1 MKLWLRTRE
10 PRRADAPEGQAE
22 AARMTVEAGRRGDA
36 VVTHNLAKTFGRGG
50 RTSSAVHAVRG
61 VSISVPERTTVGLL
75 GESGSGKST
84 LARLIMRLIEPT
96 AGDVFLFGTKLTSL
110 NGRALRRARRG
121 MQMVFQHSYASL
133 DPRMTVM
140 DTLAEPLVVYGM
152 GNRASRRDTA
162 AMAMQ
167 RVGLPPANGGRY
179 PHEFSGGQQQRIA
192 IARALVVEPKVLL
205 LDEPLS
211 ALDVSI
217 QAQVLNLLVDLQ
229 EEIGLTYLFIS
240 HDIQVLSHLADE
252 LAVMYRGR
260 IVEQGPKASVLDNP
274 RHPYTHALLD
284 AVPVKHPR
292 LRATRTYL
300 DGRAEG
306 NNAYLEGCAFRDRC
320 PFAQDVCREVVP
332 PLEEKVA
339 GHAAAC
345 HMVPRAV
352 GEDLG
357 VSRRP
362 QGDTVSLP
370 APGP

>member
-1 MKLWLRTRE
+1 
-10 PRRADAPEGQAE
+10 
-22 AARMTVEAGRRGDA
+22 MTVEPGRRGDA
-36 VVTHNLAKTFGRGG
+36 LATLNLAKTFGGG
-50 RTSSAVHAVRG
+50 WRKAGAVHAVRG
-61 VSISVPERTTVGLL
+61 VSIAVPEQTTLGLL

-110 NGRALRRARRG
+110 NGRALRHARRS
-121 MQMVFQHSYASL
+121 MQMIFQHSYGSL
-133 DPRMTVM
+133 DPRMRVM
-140 DTLAEPLVVYGM
+140 DTLVEPLVVYGM
-152 GNRASRRDTA
+152 GNRASRRETA
-162 AMAMQ
+162 AMAMR
-167 RVGLPPANGGRY
+167 RVGLSPENGGRY

-229 EEIGLTYLFIS
+229 QAIGLTYLFIS

-260 IVEQGPKASVLDNP
+260 IVEHGPKASVLDSP
-274 RHPYTHALLD
+274 RHPYTQALLE

-292 LRATRTYL
+292 LRATRVHR
-300 DGRAEG
+300 DSRVES
-306 NNAYLEGCAFRDRC
+306 NNTYLEGCAFRDRC
-320 PFAQDVCREVVP
+320 PLATDICREVVP
-332 PLEEKVA
+332 PLEEKIT

-345 HMVPRAV
+345 HMVPRTARE
-352 GEDLG
+352 GLG
-357 VSRRP
+357 V
-362 QGDTVSLP
+362 
-370 APGP
+370 